1 MKTTFFV
8 RTLAVF
14 SVLAAPCFADT
25 TFDDTLLEAQS
36 GNPLAQRELGI
47 LYANGSGTPQ
57 DNINAYIWLSAA
69 KHNGDDIAA
78 KNIPILKKHMSLQ
91 EILKGQARAARCIGS
106 NYQHCK

>member
-1 MKTTFFV
+1 MKTIPLV
-8 RTLAVF
+8 RTLAIF
-14 SVLAAPCFADT
+14 SVLATPCFADA
-25 TFDDTLLEAQS
+25 TFDDTLLEAQN

-47 LYANGSGTPQ
+47 LYANGSGTQQ

-106 NYQHCK
+106 NYQRCK